1 MLEMEYAYRSIVSF
15 LWVLILQPVYYH
27 GSNNTSKWL
36 AGYMSIVSMLFGLYF
51 EFKAIGVL

>member
-15 LWVLILQPVYYH
+15 LWVLILQHGYYH
-27 GSNNTSKWL
+27 GSNGTSKWIV
-36 AGYMSIVSMLFGLYF
+36 GYMSIVGMLFGLYF